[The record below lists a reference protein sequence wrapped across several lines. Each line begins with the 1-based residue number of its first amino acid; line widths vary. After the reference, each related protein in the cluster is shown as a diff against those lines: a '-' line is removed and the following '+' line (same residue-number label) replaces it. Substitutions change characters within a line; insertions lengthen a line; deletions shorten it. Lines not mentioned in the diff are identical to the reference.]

1 MTTAVRTSIIQIGN
15 SRGIR
20 IPKLLLEQMRF
31 VENEEVDLLVE
42 KNQLVMRPVRKAREG
57 WDAEFKEM
65 AECGDDELSGWDT
78 YIPTKWDEE
87 EWEW

>member
-20 IPKLLLEQMRF
+20 IPKLLLEQMQLI
-31 VENEEVDLLVE
+31 ENEEVDLLVE
-42 KNQLVMRPVRKAREG
+42 ENQLVVRPVYKSREG
-57 WDAEFKEM
+57 WDSAFKEM
-65 AECGDDELSGWDT
+65 AARGDDELLDGDI
-78 YIPTKWDEE
+78 YIATESDSA